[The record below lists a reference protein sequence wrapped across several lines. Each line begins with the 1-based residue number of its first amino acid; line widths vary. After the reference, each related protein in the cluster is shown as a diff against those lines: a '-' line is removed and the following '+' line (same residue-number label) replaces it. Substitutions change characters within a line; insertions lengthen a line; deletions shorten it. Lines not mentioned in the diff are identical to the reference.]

1 MNIKKI
7 VIISL
12 SLFIWTACENNNT
25 TSSDSETNS
34 SWIFVA
40 NEGISNSLDENDNV
54 LGYISMIDDVGNVYE
69 TDAIGDVV
77 QSLEVYKDK
86 LIVIVNNDHKIILY
100 DITEAEGIKLPG
112 VIVSTGNSSPRE
124 MVVIDDNIYFTNWE
138 TQDVKIL
145 NLENNQIEETT
156 ISING
161 RPEDI
166 IYDGT
171 YIWVSIPEIIKGDG
185 NQGTKVAK
193 IDPNTNLLI
202 DYIEVGNGPTQLTE
216 FNNSIFISR
225 TYYEY
230 EGVDDNGMWIDPQIK
245 HGTSKISDIID
256 IKPYGTGS
264 ACGGSIL
271 SYNNQVYRSFEGGI
285 APIKD
290 NLDIDKLGKLGNYQ
304 QNQVYHVEI
313 INDNIWF
320 CITNWSNLNL
330 VKVVNNN
337 GQEIASYNVGIGPG
351 DLAYW
356 KKSE

>member
-1 MNIKKI
+1 
-7 VIISL
+7 
-12 SLFIWTACENNNT
+12 
-25 TSSDSETNS
+25 
-34 SWIFVA
+34 
-40 NEGISNSLDENDNV
+40 
-54 LGYISMIDDVGNVYE
+54 
-69 TDAIGDVV
+69 
-77 QSLEVYKDK
+77 
-86 LIVIVNNDHKIILY
+86 
-100 DITEAEGIKLPG
+100 
-112 VIVSTGNSSPRE
+112 

-145 NLENNQIEETT
+145 NLQNNQIEEST
-156 ISING
+156 ISIDG
-161 RPEDI
+161 RPENI

-171 YIWVSIPEIIKGDG
+171 YIWVSIPELSDSDG
-185 NQGTKVAK
+185 NQGTKVAQ

-202 DYIEVGNGPTQLTE
+202 DYIEVGKGPTQLTE

-230 EGVDDNGMWIDPQIK
+230 EGVDDNGWWINPQIH

-290 NLDIDKLGKLGNYQ
+290 NLDINELGRLGNYQ
-304 QNQVYHVEI
+304 QDQVYHVEI

-320 CITNWSNLNL
+320 CITNWLDINL
-330 VKVVNNN
+330 VNVVNSN

>member
-1 MNIKKI
+1 MKI
-7 VIISL
+7 NKIIIISL
-12 SLFIWTACENNNT
+12 ALFIWTACDNKNS
-25 TSSDSETNS
+25 TSSDSEPNS

-40 NEGISNSLDENDNV
+40 NEGNYCSEDCTGKGNGSITMIDQYGNLTQIDS
-54 LGYISMIDDVGNVYE
+54 LGY
-69 TDAIGDVV
+69 TV
-77 QSLEVYKDK
+77 QSVEVYNNQ
-86 LIVIVNNDHKIILY
+86 LFVIVNQDSKILIF
-100 DITEAEGIKLPG
+100 DINEDGINIPGIEISTEG
-112 VIVSTGNSSPRE
+112 SSPRE

-138 TQDVKIL
+138 TRDVKIL
-145 NLENNQIEETT
+145 NLQNNQIEEST
-156 ISING
+156 ISIDG
-161 RPEDI
+161 RPENI

-171 YIWVSIPEIIKGDG
+171 YIWVSIPELSESDG
-185 NQGTKVAK
+185 NQGTKVAQ
-193 IDPNTNLLI
+193 IDPNTKLLI
-202 DYIEVGNGPTQLTE
+202 DYIEVGKGPTQLTE

-230 EGVDDNGMWIDPQIK
+230 EGVDDNGWWINPQIH

-290 NLDIDKLGKLGNYQ
+290 NLDINELGRLGNYQ
-304 QNQVYHVEI
+304 QDQVYHVEI

-320 CITNWSNLNL
+320 CITNWLDINL
-330 VKVVNNN
+330 VNVVNSN

>member
-1 MNIKKI
+1 MNIRKTLLI
-7 VIISL
+7 FL
-12 SLFIWTACENNNT
+12 TLFIWTACENNNT
-25 TSSDSETNS
+25 ISSDSELNS
-34 SWIFVA
+34 SWVFVA
-40 NEGISNSLDENDNV
+40 NEGKMGESN
-54 LGYISMIDDVGNVYE
+54 GTISMIDDFGNVSE
-69 TDAIGDVV
+69 TEAIGDVV
-77 QSLEVYKDK
+77 QSIEVYKNK
-86 LIVIVNNDHKIILY
+86 LIVIVNNNHKIILY
-100 DITEAEGIKLPG
+100 NITENEGIKLPSA
-112 VIVSTGNSSPRE
+112 IVSTDNSSPRE
-124 MVVIDDNIYFTNWE
+124 MAIVNDNIYFTNWK

-145 NLENNQIEETT
+145 SLQNNQLEEST
-156 ISING
+156 IPLNG

-171 YIWVSIPEIIKGDG
+171 YIWVSIPELSESDG
-185 NQGTKVAK
+185 NKGTKVAQ

-202 DYIEVGNGPTQLTE
+202 DYIEVGKGPAQLTE

-230 EGVDDNGMWIDPQIK
+230 EGIDDNGWWINPQIH

-271 SYNNQVYRSFEGGI
+271 SYKNQVYRSFEGGI
-285 APIKD
+285 APIMD
-290 NLDIDKLGKLGNYQ
+290 NLDIDILGRLGSYQ

-320 CITNWSNLNL
+320 CITNWSDINRIN
-330 VKVVNNN
+330 VVNNH
-337 GQEIASYNVGIGPG
+337 GQEIASYSTNIGLMPG